1 MPANVL
7 DLCPLNLKVAEDWR
21 TPKAG
26 ARLGRA
32 PKFAKRPGV
41 RRPSGRFGIRKAVVT
56 PNQTLGA
63 LTNTEAEVG
72 Q

>member
-32 PKFAKRPGV
+32 PKLASWSAPALWALWNQKSAGDP
-41 RRPSGRFGIRKAVVT
+41 